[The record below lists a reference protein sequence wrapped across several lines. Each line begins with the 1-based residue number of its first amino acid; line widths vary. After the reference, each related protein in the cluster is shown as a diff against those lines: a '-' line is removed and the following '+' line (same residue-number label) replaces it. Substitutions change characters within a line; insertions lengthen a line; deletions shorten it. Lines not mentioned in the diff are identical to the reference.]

1 MSEIT
6 RDSPLDSASG
16 RPQPAHQDISQW
28 AERYALMA
36 GILTPEKAPALFAY
50 LGIIIR
56 AERNYQTGAWVA
68 YDRQ

>member
-16 RPQPAHQDISQW
+16 RPQPAHPPVQDISQW

-36 GILTPEKAPALFAY
+36 GILTSRFPEKAPALFTY
-50 LGIIIR
+50 LGTIIR
-56 AERNYQTGAWVA
+56 AERNWSL
-68 YDRQ
+68 R